1 MQFLTYWSTVSQLE
15 HLGFSEVLQGFSK
28 IFENTN
34 YEKVKGIICID
45 RVQNWN
51 IHSIRYANP
60 VFWDIYLALCMLT
73 LYSGIE
79 LMLMNANPVTG
90 IVYVSDLT
98 LTKV

>member
-1 MQFLTYWSTVSQLE
+1 M
-15 HLGFSEVLQGFSK
+15 GF
-28 IFENTN
+28 
-34 YEKVKGIICID
+34 
-45 RVQNWN
+45 
-51 IHSIRYANP
+51 YANP
-60 VFWDIYLALCMLT
+60 VFWDYYLALCMLT